1 MGVGKTTVDSVD
13 VDQQQWYRVGGIA
26 AFVLGVSYIIIIFL
40 YARVGAPPTGGGEAW
55 FRYLPGKTTIWW
67 AILALS
73 VLTDFLF
80 VPFAFALYLALKEA
94 NRNAMLLATAFVGL
108 FVVLDLA
115 VTWSHYASM
124 LVLYSNYFRT
134 TDAMQRTAYVAAAN
148 YASAVLASPLE
159 IVYAIVTLSFGI
171 LIIGFVML
179 RGVFTK
185 ITAYLGLATGILGIV
200 SLTGLSVAIIMNA
213 LFATAWIL
221 VVGYRLCRLARE

>member
-13 VDQQQWYRVGGIA
+13 VDQQRWYRVGGIA
-26 AFVLGVSYIIIIFL
+26 AFVLGFSYIIIIFL

-55 FRYLPGKTTIWW
+55 FHYLPGKTTIWW

-80 VPFAFALYLALKEA
+80 VPVAFALYLALKEA
-94 NRNAMLLATAFVGL
+94 NRNAMLATAFVGL